1 MMIPNTVVMPAMDQQ
16 TFVSNSN
23 SIVNF
28 MSCSMYS
35 KPNTDVILNRW
46 KKFYKMHPKF
56 RYKIK
61 VVAGDYFYEE
71 MSIEETIKKSII
83 TPGNILKSQADI
95 DAYVRDNLN
104 QKLPLDGPLFRLY
117 FAKYDPIDMDHV
129 KEEDRPKSFLIWKC
143 HHSFCDGVS
152 IMSLILALSDNYDVS
167 YFQNVKSVTTL

>member
-1 MMIPNTVVMPAMDQQ
+1 MWPLIKSIILIYILVQGFVHTRSISVVIGLYVFIVLIYPYVIAMMIPNTVVMPAMDQQ

-35 KPNTDVILNRW
+35 KSNTDVIVNRW
-46 KKFYKMHPKF
+46 KKFYKMHAKF

-83 TPGNILKSQADI
+83 NPGFDDDHVLKS
-95 DAYVRDNLN
+95 
-104 QKLPLDGPLFRLY
+104 
-117 FAKYDPIDMDHV
+117 
-129 KEEDRPKSFLIWKC
+129 
-143 HHSFCDGVS
+143 
-152 IMSLILALSDNYDVS
+152 
-167 YFQNVKSVTTL
+167 

>member
-1 MMIPNTVVMPAMDQQ
+1 
-16 TFVSNSN
+16 
-23 SIVNF
+23 

-104 QKLPLDGPLFRLY
+104 
-117 FAKYDPIDMDHV
+117 
-129 KEEDRPKSFLIWKC
+129 
-143 HHSFCDGVS
+143 
-152 IMSLILALSDNYDVS
+152 
-167 YFQNVKSVTTL
+167 

>member
-1 MMIPNTVVMPAMDQQ
+1 MISVVIGLYIFIVLIYPYVIAMMIPNTVVMPAMDQQ

-95 DAYVRDNLN
+95 DAY
-104 QKLPLDGPLFRLY
+104 
-117 FAKYDPIDMDHV
+117 DPIDMDHV